1 MPWHWHA
8 LALAALAAHHALLAA
23 LVAAVRRPALQSAA
37 QAATELELA
46 GGGDCADA
54 EEANKEGE
62 LIVAAAAGHRC

>member
-37 QAATELELA
+37 QAATELT

-62 LIVAAAAGHRC
+62 LVVAVAAAAGHRC